1 MFFFCFTADIADCS
15 ESPNSGT
22 DQVKALTI
30 NNQSVKTLCKADGW
44 TVIQSRGQFPAFP
57 KDYFSTK
64 LWKEYQA
71 GFGTPGIKYGFIQV
85 ILSKTQ
91 TLTLN
96 IYKKKKK
103 SGVFLGS
110 H

>member
-1 MFFFCFTADIADCS
+1 LFFFCFTADIADCS

-71 GFGTPGIKYGFIQV
+71 GFGTPGIKEI
-85 ILSKTQ
+85 
-91 TLTLN
+91 
-96 IYKKKKK
+96 
-103 SGVFLGS
+103 
-110 H
+110 